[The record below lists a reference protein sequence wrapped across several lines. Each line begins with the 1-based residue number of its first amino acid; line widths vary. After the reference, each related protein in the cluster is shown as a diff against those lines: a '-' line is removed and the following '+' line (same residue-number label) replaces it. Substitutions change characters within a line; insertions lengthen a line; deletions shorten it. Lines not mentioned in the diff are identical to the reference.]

1 MKKEIIINATAS
13 ELRVAIN
20 EDDRLAEIFLDVPD
34 KQRHVGS
41 VFLGRVQR
49 IVQGMNAAFIDIGEE
64 QDAFLHFSD
73 AANALDEYQDAM
85 DDDDDDLIDEEGEDA
100 LEAAETANEETSI
113 PKPPSGERPSAPL
126 QTNQSERRG
135 QQPQQRSQQQAP
147 STPQPSSQTPVGEQR
162 QQPQKQGQPQSVKVG
177 AQQSPKPTQQQQSRQ
192 QEVQRES
199 TQQPRQTGAGQSM
212 QQQGRSQ
219 QGSQPEPKGGSGTQ
233 QRPQGVQQPAQQRAG
248 QQGKS
253 LPQPQQPQQ
262 GNQQGRPQ
270 ERSQQERPQQERP
283 QQQGR
288 PQQGNSQQGNP
299 QQGKPQ
305 QGIPQQ
311 GRPQQGRP
319 QQGRPQQ
326 PPQQSQQS
334 QQPSKPQGTPQA
346 QGGQRPMQQP
356 QKSPTQ
362 PQGKRE
368 ETAGQSSQR
377 PQQQN
382 QQQKPP
388 QRNQDGGQGERRPQ
402 PNAQRPHQAKP
413 PQRPP
418 VVPIEAAEPVELEEI
433 VLLNTT
439 QNEEAA
445 VQEVAIQEAGSTD
458 TASEGKKKKRRRGR
472 RGRGRGKG
480 HDGEESTLRT
490 DAELGDDGGI
500 PETKPATEPGIE
512 PEIRVSATTKGRTG
526 RPAKQAV
533 ATALPTSEAQSTL
546 LVAPVKT
553 QPEPPAAEAAPAPQK
568 RRATRK
574 AATTKETPPV
584 ATEPTVVP
592 LVAVATA
599 PTATQKKAA
608 TSRKKSASTTTATEG
623 EPSKALPTGAT
634 SEETTASKPKKS
646 SSAKRATAKRA
657 TTKRTSTEPPDNNKK
672 KEGGSAV
679 MDAKLPTFQTKRSGE
694 VTIALERGQDIL
706 VQVTRESY
714 ASKGV
719 RVTTKVTLAGRFLVL
734 LPLEPAVGVSRKI
747 MSVKERRRLRR
758 IARGILPEGHGCI
771 IRTVA
776 QDKDEELI
784 RSDLQK
790 LIETW
795 QTIEQRV
802 KAGQKPGLIYKEQS
816 IAATVM
822 RDLFTPDITRVVID
836 SKSLHKAI
844 REYVEWAAPSL
855 AEKIELY
862 TGEAPIFE
870 AYGIE
875 RELEKMMFDRKVYLP
890 SGGYIILE
898 QTEAMMVID
907 VNSGRYAG
915 NKEQELNSLKTNIEA
930 AREIA
935 RQIRLRDIGG
945 LLVVDFI
952 DLYEEKNRKKVYDE
966 LKNHLR
972 RDRAKSVVLPMTQ
985 FGLIQMT
992 RQRVRQQVLQ
1002 TLSEE
1007 CPTCG
1012 GSGMIPSKSTV
1023 ARKIERWLLCFKET
1037 SREFRLTLAAH
1048 PSIITYLTE
1057 GSVSRLTQ
1065 FMLKYFVRIKVI
1077 PNDSFPVDQF
1087 QFFSVRQQIDITEKY
1102 MPKEVGGQ

>member
-1 MKKEIIINATAS
+1 MKKEIIINATAT

-49 IVQGMNAAFIDIGEE
+49 IVQGMNAAFIDIGED

-73 AANALDEYQDAM
+73 AANAMDEYKDAM
-85 DDDDDDLIDEEGEDA
+85 DDDDDDLIDEEADDA
-100 LEAAETANEETSI
+100 LEAAEAAKQAAPTT
-113 PKPPSGERPSAPL
+113 PQQPSGEQPAAPARINQQPATSRAAAPPSPD
-126 QTNQSERRG
+126 RRG
-135 QQPQQRSQQQAP
+135 QQPQQQRGQQPQQSQ
-147 STPQPSSQTPVGEQR
+147 SNPQPSSQVPAGGQR
-162 QQPQKQGQPQSVKVG
+162 QQPQKQAGEVKG
-177 AQQSPKPTQQQQSRQ
+177 GNAQQPPKTTQQPTPQQSRQ
-192 QEVQRES
+192 QPAQRGGS
-199 TQQPRQTGAGQSM
+199 THQPRQPAGAEPPK
-212 QQQGRSQ
+212 QQQGRPQGRPQPASQ
-219 QGSQPEPKGGSGTQ
+219 QQPQAT
-233 QRPQGVQQPAQQRAG
+233 QQPAQQRG
-248 QQGKS
+248 GQQQGK
-253 LPQPQQPQQ
+253 PAANPQQQ
-262 GNQQGRPQ
+262 GTPRQAQP
-270 ERSQQERPQQERP
+270 SQPGESTG

-288 PQQGNSQQGNP
+288 PQPGKPQPTQQQQRQQQQTQQQNP
-299 QQGKPQ
+299 QQRKPQ
-305 QGIPQQ
+305 PHAQ
-311 GRPQQGRP
+311 RPQQGTKP
-319 QQGRPQQ
+319 GQQ
-326 PPQQSQQS
+326 PPAAVSAENVEPAELEAKMGIEAMQLEEAMLQE
-334 QQPSKPQGTPQA
+334 T
-346 QGGQRPMQQP
+346 PMQ
-356 QKSPTQ
+356 T
-362 PQGKRE
+362 
-368 ETAGQSSQR
+368 TA
-377 PQQQN
+377 
-382 QQQKPP
+382 PP
-388 QRNQDGGQGERRPQ
+388 
-402 PNAQRPHQAKP
+402 
-413 PQRPP
+413 
-418 VVPIEAAEPVELEEI
+418 EAAP
-433 VLLNTT
+433 
-439 QNEEAA
+439 
-445 VQEVAIQEAGSTD
+445 
-458 TASEGKKKKRRRGR
+458 EGKKKKRRRGR
-472 RGRGRGKG
+472 RGRGQGKG
-480 HDGEESTLRT
+480 QGEEPTLGM
-490 DAELGDDGGI
+490 DAELEGDDGDEEEI
-500 PETKPATEPGIE
+500 SSTDATAPQPATP
-512 PEIRVSATTKGRTG
+512 PVATPAGAATEQRRAG
-526 RPAKQAV
+526 RPAKRPTAPAKPVSNAPAQV
-533 ATALPTSEAQSTL
+533 FATPEKSASEIA
-546 LVAPVKT
+546 
-553 QPEPPAAEAAPAPQK
+553 PEPATPEAAPAPQK

-574 AATTKETPPV
+574 TAAATAETPAAVEPAAAAAIPV
-584 ATEPTVVP
+584 AAEPP
-592 LVAVATA
+592 K
-599 PTATQKKAA
+599 QKKAA
-608 TSRKKSASTTTATEG
+608 ASRKKTTATKG
-623 EPSKALPTGAT
+623 NDDAANSALSSNPQAAPV
-634 SEETTASKPKKS
+634 SEEAAASVPKKS
-646 SSAKRATAKRA
+646 APAKRA
-657 TTKRTSTEPPDNNKK
+657 TTKRAATKRADSDSPTPGEKGEP
-672 KEGGSAV
+672 GAAV

-734 LPLEPAVGVSRKI
+734 LPLEPAIGVSRKI

-758 IARGILPEGHGCI
+758 IARSILPEGHGCI

-790 LIETW
+790 QIETW

-844 REYVEWAAPSL
+844 REYVEWAAPAL

-862 TGEAPIFE
+862 TGESPIFE

-1007 CPTCG
+1007 CPTCT
-1012 GSGMIPSKSTV
+1012 GSGLVPSKSTV
-1023 ARKIERWLLCFKET
+1023 ARKIERWLFCFKET

-1048 PSIITYLTE
+1048 PSVISYLTE

-1065 FMLKYFVRIKVI
+1065 LMLKHFVRIKVI
-1077 PNDSFPVDQF
+1077 PNDSLPVDQF

-1102 MPKEVGGQ
+1102 MPKEAAGH